1 MTSRSEFMPTAR
13 DNSTSVR
20 SSSAISFALKVL
32 PPFRKVVK
40 SLTKPPPI
48 TTSVVRESR
57 TEQQPSGPPPRPFLA
72 ILGQYLDEVEKC
84 ITQWHASGCHKGS
97 PEEKQVLNLLT
108 LLEEATKETP
118 DFQRKKP
125 STYRRSS
132 YSNLE
137 AIVRCSP
144 PEKRNGAIKCIK
156 NLGEIR
162 SRSKSHR
169 EKLQAELENL
179 GELTGD
185 KSRECLSD
193 LPTEGIK
200 DADWAEYVQ
209 ELYSILGE
217 ACACSLAGDPGY
229 IANVGLTPIEVKTEK
244 DSVLFNLFISHLHAE
259 EDTFWGWRETQINVI
274 LQSKSITDHSHIPPE
289 EFCKLTRMQT
299 LSYPVLRGTRGSLTK
314 ERDNPQS
321 IMVVSEPSMS
331 LGNLLY
337 QKKLKNDDAL
347 RVKLSYLVAKAV
359 WQFYDS
365 QWMSEAWSKD
375 TIHFMKEEDIIDQS
389 ILVYLQRP
397 FITAKIDSGKQDS
410 STPCA
415 SESETDD
422 KPVSACLH
430 SYPKILS
437 LGIIL
442 LEILRGEGIDRFRM
456 QQRFR
461 DSEGNLD
468 KDADLVI
475 AGLLIESEK
484 KGKHGKDKYISN
496 IRELLKEVIDF
507 CIKPD
512 VEKLGLDSK
521 EVRANLRTHVVAP
534 LYQLYSKSCPE
545 DYVPDPIELSLDSV
559 SKGASSSVSQN
570 RRFGVSASIT
580 ASDQQSLE
588 LRQVQNPIPI
598 RRGIGFYEKIANDDA
613 ADGELQVGG
622 NEAQGEEASHRRT
635 DKWIEGFQNL
645 LIKHDIEARTGPNV
659 IKVAIIDSG
668 IDYNH
673 LEVDQSR
680 IRDWKSWIENSDAT
694 VDKVG
699 HGTHIAGII
708 LQLTT
713 NVELY
718 IGKVTDTKKFK
729 RRDLITEAIK
739 HARTEWKVNM
749 ISLSFGFDDSDTD
762 ENREIQNCIKEEIII
777 FSSASN
783 DGGEGSRTYPAAYDR
798 VICIH
803 SATPQGI
810 VAPSNPSAIHQ
821 KNNFSTVGEMVKSY
835 WHLPKIEEEGRDKGR
850 ANEFSYQSG
859 TSMATPVAVSIA
871 AFMIGYLRKYAE
883 GHNWGIDPWTPLGMQ
898 AIFQKMKEDRDGYEW
913 ISLQRY
919 FRQKKTVGEVLRS
932 LKKRLA

>member
-1 MTSRSEFMPTAR
+1 MAR
-13 DNSTSVR
+13 DNSTPIP
-20 SSSAISFALKVL
+20 SSAISFALKVL

-40 SLTKPPPI
+40 SLTKPSPS
-48 TTSVVRESR
+48 TTSVIRESR
-57 TEQQPSGPPPRPFLA
+57 TGQQPSGPLPRPFLA
-72 ILGQYLDEVEKC
+72 ILGQYLDEAEKC
-84 ITQWHASGCHKGS
+84 ITQWHGSRCHKGS

-108 LLEEATKETP
+108 LLEEATKDTP
-118 DFQRKKP
+118 NFQRKKP
-125 STYRRSS
+125 STYSRSS

-137 AIVRCSP
+137 AIVLRKP
-144 PEKRNGAIKCIK
+144 PEKLNGAIRCIK

-162 SRSKSHR
+162 RRSKPHR

-209 ELYSILGE
+209 ELHSILGE
-217 ACACSLAGDPGY
+217 ACACSLAGDPGC
-229 IANVGLTPIEVKTEK
+229 IANLGLAPIEGETEK
-244 DSVLFNLFISHLHAE
+244 DSVLFSLFILHLHADE
-259 EDTFWGWRETQINVI
+259 ANFWGWRETQISVI
-274 LQSKSITDHSHIPPE
+274 LQNKGITDHSHIPPE
-289 EFCKLTRMQT
+289 EFCKLIREQK

-314 ERDNPQS
+314 ERDYPQS
-321 IMVVSEPSMS
+321 IMVVNEPSMS
-331 LGNLLY
+331 LGKLIY

-365 QWMSEAWSKD
+365 HWMSEAWSKD
-375 TIHFMKEEDIIDQS
+375 IIHFMKEEDITDQS

-397 FITAKIDSGKQDS
+397 FITAKIGSGKQDS
-410 STPCA
+410 SSPFV

-430 SYPKILS
+430 TYPKILS

-442 LEILRGEGIDRFRM
+442 LEILRGEVIDEFRNR
-456 QQRFR
+456 QKFR
-461 DSEGNLD
+461 DSEGNLL

-475 AGLLIESEK
+475 AGLLIKSEK
-484 KGKHGKDKYISN
+484 KGKPGKDKYISN

-507 CIKPD
+507 CIKAD
-512 VEKLGLDSK
+512 VEKLGRDSK

-534 LYQLYSKSCPE
+534 LYQLYSRSCPE
-545 DYVPDPIELSLDSV
+545 DYVPDPIELSPNSI

-570 RRFGVSASIT
+570 CRFGVSASIT
-580 ASDQQSLE
+580 VSDQQSLE
-588 LRQVQNPIPI
+588 LRQVQNPVTQH
-598 RRGIGFYEKIANDDA
+598 RIGFYDKIANDDA

-622 NEAQGEEASHRRT
+622 NETQGEEASHRRT

-645 LIKHDIEARTGPNV
+645 LIKHNIEARTGPNV

-668 IDYNH
+668 IEYNH
-673 LEVDQSR
+673 LEVDKSR
-680 IRDWKSWIENSDAT
+680 IRDSKSWIENSHAT

-718 IGKVTDTKKFK
+718 IGKVTDTKKFTK
-729 RRDLITEAIK
+729 RDLITEAIK
-739 HARTEWKVNM
+739 HARTKWKVNM
-749 ISLSFGFDDSDTD
+749 ISLSFGFDKPDTN
-762 ENREIQNCIKEEIII
+762 ENREIQNCIKEDIII

-783 DGGEGSRTYPAAYDR
+783 DGGEGSRSYPAAYDR

-810 VAPSNPSAIHQ
+810 VAASNPIAIPQ

-835 WHLPKIEEEGRDKGR
+835 WHLPKIEEEGQDKGR
-850 ANEFSYQSG
+850 AYEFSYRSG
-859 TSMATPVAVSIA
+859 TSVATPVAVSIA
-871 AFMIGYLRKYAE
+871 AFLIGYLRKYAE
-883 GHNWGIDPWTPLGMQ
+883 GHKWGIDPWTPVGMQ
-898 AIFQKMKEDRDGYEW
+898 AILQKMKEDRDGYEW